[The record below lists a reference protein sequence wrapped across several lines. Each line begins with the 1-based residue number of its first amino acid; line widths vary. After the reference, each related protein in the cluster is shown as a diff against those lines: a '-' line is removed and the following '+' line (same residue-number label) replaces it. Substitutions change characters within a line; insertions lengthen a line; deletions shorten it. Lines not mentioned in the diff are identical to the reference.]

1 MTSSHSE
8 SDRSFFDA
16 LREPR
21 ESELVDSLIRGGF
34 VVALSG
40 VLALLNPALGG
51 VFFAASVFV
60 GLAIGPPWVRRGA
73 FVVLG
78 AAISALDVGLLLDR
92 ATDDSGEMAGGLV
105 ILAIGLFNLSF
116 GVIPALS
123 RRLVIVGV
131 VDLILLGLC
140 LGLLSQMTIG

>member
-1 MTSSHSE
+1 
-8 SDRSFFDA
+8 
-16 LREPR
+16 
-21 ESELVDSLIRGGF
+21 
-34 VVALSG
+34 
-40 VLALLNPALGG
+40 
-51 VFFAASVFV
+51 
-60 GLAIGPPWVRRGA
+60 
-73 FVVLG
+73 
-78 AAISALDVGLLLDR
+78 
-92 ATDDSGEMAGGLV
+92 MAGGLV